1 MKPIAIIGM
10 GLSPDDLR
18 ARHLELI
25 RHADILIGGKR
36 HLDHF
41 KDLNAQKKDITKNL
55 KNIITF
61 IKDKIENSPT
71 DLSIVVLASGDPL
84 YFGIGS
90 LLIRSI
96 GADMVNIYPNI
107 TSVAAVFA
115 YIKEPWHDVHVISMH
130 GRDQKTALLSAL
142 ATKEK
147 IALFTD
153 TNNNPA
159 MVAKLLIENN
169 RSDFKICVLE
179 QLGTSSEHIEWYEL
193 TNAAKKTFSEPNM
206 VVLKR
211 NPANIEAI
219 DAEEKPY
226 LGMPESSFDHQDGL
240 ITKAEVRAV
249 AISKLH
255 LLPDSILWD
264 LGAGSGSVSIES
276 SCFITTDV
284 IFAVEQH
291 EKRIIQIQN
300 NKKRYNV
307 NNLEIIHTKL
317 PQGLDSLLRPD
328 RIFIGGG
335 GRDLEKI
342 IKKASFYLKKNG
354 IIVINTVLI
363 QNIEAALQPLK
374 EAGFKTDFI
383 QIQVNNKKD
392 MPWGERLE
400 SQNPVW
406 IITGKHKEAVTCPK
420 PTL

>member
-1 MKPIAIIGM
+1 MKPISVIGM
-10 GLSPDDLR
+10 GLSPDDLT

-25 RHADILIGGKR
+25 KQADILIGGKR

-41 KDLNAQKKDITKNL
+41 KNLPARKKDITKNL
-55 KNIITF
+55 KKIIAF
-61 IKDKIENSPT
+61 IKDRIENSAT

-115 YIKEPWHDVHVISMH
+115 RIKEPWHDVHVISMH
-130 GRDQKTALLSAL
+130 GREQKIALLSAL
-142 ATKEK
+142 AKKEK

-153 TNNNPA
+153 SNNNPA

-169 RSDFKICVLE
+169 YADFQICVLE
-179 QLGTSSEHIEWYEL
+179 QLGTSSEHVEWYEL
-193 TNAAKKTFSEPNM
+193 SNAVEKIFSEPNM

-211 NPANIEAI
+211 KPVDMDIEPAER
-219 DAEEKPY
+219 PH
-226 LGMPESSFDHQDGL
+226 LGMPESSFDHKDGL

-249 AISKLH
+249 VISKLH
-255 LLPDSILWD
+255 LMPDSILWD

-276 SCFITTDV
+276 SYFITTGV

-291 EKRIIQIQN
+291 KERIIQIQN
-300 NKKRYNV
+300 NKNRYNV

-317 PQGLDSLLRPD
+317 PLGLENLPRPD
-328 RIFIGGG
+328 RIFMGGG

-342 IKKASFYLKKNG
+342 IKAASSRLKENG
-354 IIVINTVLI
+354 IIVINTVLV
-363 QNIEAALQPLK
+363 QNIEAALQSLK
-374 EAGFKTDFI
+374 KAGFKTDFI
-383 QIQVNNKKD
+383 QIQVNNRKD

-406 IITGKHKEAVTCPK
+406 IITGKRKEA
-420 PTL
+420 

>member
-1 MKPIAIIGM
+1 MKPISVIGM
-10 GLSPDDLR
+10 GLSPDDLT

-25 RHADILIGGKR
+25 RQADILIGGKR

-41 KDLNAQKKDITKNL
+41 KNLPARKKDITKNL
-55 KNIITF
+55 KKIIAF
-61 IKDKIENSPT
+61 IKDRIKNSAT

-115 YIKEPWHDVHVISMH
+115 RIKEPWHDVPVISMH
-130 GRDQKTALLSAL
+130 GREQKIALLSAL
-142 ATKEK
+142 AKKEK

-153 TNNNPA
+153 SNNNPA

-169 RSDFKICVLE
+169 YADFQICVLE
-179 QLGTSSEHIEWYEL
+179 QLGTSSEHVEWYEL
-193 TNAAKKTFSEPNM
+193 SNAVEKIFSEPNM

-211 NPANIEAI
+211 KPVAMDIEPAER
-219 DAEEKPY
+219 PH
-226 LGMPESSFDHQDGL
+226 LGMPESSFYHKDGL

-249 AISKLH
+249 VISKLR
-255 LLPDSILWD
+255 LMPDSILWD

-276 SCFITTDV
+276 SCFITTGV

-291 EKRIIQIQN
+291 KERIIQIQN
-300 NKKRYNV
+300 NKNRYNV

-317 PQGLDSLLRPD
+317 PLGLENLPRPD
-328 RIFIGGG
+328 RIFMGGG

-342 IKKASFYLKKNG
+342 IKAASSRLKENG
-354 IIVINTVLI
+354 IIVINTVLV
-363 QNIEAALQPLK
+363 QNIEAALQSLK
-374 EAGFKTDFI
+374 KAGFKTDFI
-383 QIQVNNKKD
+383 QIQVNNRKD

-406 IITGKHKEAVTCPK
+406 IITGKRKEA
-420 PTL
+420 

>member
-1 MKPIAIIGM
+1 MKPVAVIGM
-10 GLSPDDLR
+10 GLSPDDLTV
-18 ARHLELI
+18 RHLELI
-25 RHADILIGGKR
+25 NHADILIGGKR

-41 KDLNAQKKDITKNL
+41 KDLPAQKEDISKNL
-55 KNIITF
+55 KKIITI
-61 IKDKIENSPT
+61 IKDKAENSST
-71 DLSIVVLASGDPL
+71 DFSIVVLASGDPL

-90 LLIRSI
+90 FLIRSI

-107 TSVAAVFA
+107 TSVASVFA
-115 YIKEPWHDVHVISMH
+115 RLKEPWHDVHVISMH
-130 GRDQKTALLSAL
+130 GREQKRALLSAL
-142 ATKEK
+142 TKKEK
-147 IALFTD
+147 IAILTD
-153 TNNNPA
+153 SNNNPA
-159 MVAKLLIENN
+159 MIAKLLIENN

-179 QLGTSSEHIEWYEL
+179 QLGTASEHVEWYKL
-193 TNAAKKTFSEPNM
+193 NNAAEKTFSEPNM

-211 NPANIEAI
+211 NPVNVEDIEP
-219 DAEEKPY
+219 EEKPY
-226 LGMPESSFDHQDGL
+226 LGMPESCFDHQDGL
-240 ITKAEVRAV
+240 ITKSEVRAV
-249 AISKLH
+249 TISKLH
-255 LLPDSILWD
+255 LMPDSILWD

-276 SCFITTDV
+276 SCFITTGS

-291 EKRIIQIQN
+291 KKRIIQIQN
-300 NKKRYNV
+300 NKNRYNV

-317 PQGLDSLLRPD
+317 PHGLESLPQPD

-335 GRDLEKI
+335 GRDLGEI

-374 EAGFKTDFI
+374 KAGFTTDFI

-406 IITGKHKEAVTCPK
+406 IITGKHKS
-420 PTL
+420 

>member
-1 MKPIAIIGM
+1 MKPISVIGM
-10 GLSPDDLR
+10 GLSPDDLTE
-18 ARHLELI
+18 RHIELI
-25 RHADILIGGKR
+25 SHADVLIGGKR

-41 KDLNAQKKDITKNL
+41 KDLCVRKKDITKNL
-55 KNIITF
+55 KKIITF
-61 IKDKIENSPT
+61 IKDKIKNSPT
-71 DLSIVVLASGDPL
+71 DFSIVVLASGDPL

-107 TSVAAVFA
+107 TSIAAVFA
-115 YIKEPWHDVHVISMH
+115 RIKEPWHDVPVISMH
-130 GRDQKTALLSAL
+130 GREQKTALLSAL

-153 TNNNPA
+153 SKNNPA
-159 MVAKLLIENN
+159 MIAKLLIENN
-169 RSDFKICVLE
+169 RSNFKICVFE
-179 QLGTSSEHIEWYEL
+179 QLGASSEHVEWYEL
-193 TNAAKKTFSEPNM
+193 DNAAEKTFSEPNM

-211 NPANIEAI
+211 KPVHIDCDIDIEP
-219 DAEEKPY
+219 KPY
-226 LGMPESSFDHQDGL
+226 PGMPESCFDHQDGL

-249 AISKLH
+249 TISKLN

-276 SCFITTDV
+276 SCFITTGI
-284 IFAVEQH
+284 IFAMEQH
-291 EKRIIQIQN
+291 KERIIQIQN
-300 NKKRYNV
+300 NKNRYNV

-317 PQGLDSLLRPD
+317 PQGLDSLPRPD

-335 GRDLEKI
+335 GRDLGEI

-374 EAGFKTDFI
+374 KAGFKTDFI
-383 QIQVNNKKD
+383 QIQVNKKKD

-406 IITGKHKEAVTCPK
+406 IITGKM
-420 PTL
+420 

>member
-1 MKPIAIIGM
+1 MKSVAVIGM
-10 GLSPDDLR
+10 GLSPDDLT
-18 ARHLELI
+18 AGHLELI
-25 RHADILIGGKR
+25 NHADILIGGKR
-36 HLDHF
+36 HLDYF
-41 KDLNAQKKDITKNL
+41 KDLPAQKKEISKNI
-55 KNIITF
+55 KKIITF
-61 IKDKIENSPT
+61 IKDKAENSST
-71 DLSIVVLASGDPL
+71 DFSIVVLASGDPL

-90 LLIRSI
+90 FLIRSI

-115 YIKEPWHDVHVISMH
+115 RLKEPWHDVHVISMH
-130 GRDQKTALLSAL
+130 GREQKTALLSAL
-142 ATKEK
+142 VKKEK

-153 TNNNPA
+153 SNNNPA
-159 MVAKLLIENN
+159 MIANLLIENN

-179 QLGTSSEHIEWYEL
+179 QLGTSYEHVEWYEL
-193 TNAAKKTFSEPNM
+193 NNAAEKTFSEPNM

-211 NPANIEAI
+211 NPVNVEDIKPK
-219 DAEEKPY
+219 EKPY
-226 LGMPESSFDHQDGL
+226 LGMPESCFDHQDGL
-240 ITKAEVRAV
+240 ITKSEVRAV
-249 AISKLH
+249 TISKLH
-255 LLPDSILWD
+255 LMPDSILWD

-276 SCFITTDV
+276 SCFITTGL

-291 EKRIIQIQN
+291 KKRIIQIQN
-300 NKKRYNV
+300 NKNRYNV

-317 PQGLDSLLRPD
+317 PHGLDSLPRPD

-335 GRDLEKI
+335 GRDLGEI

-374 EAGFKTDFI
+374 KAGFTTDFI

-406 IITGKHKEAVTCPK
+406 IITGKQK
-420 PTL
+420 

>member
-10 GLSPDDLR
+10 GLSPDDLT

-25 RHADILIGGKR
+25 KQADILIGGKR

-41 KDLNAQKKDITKNL
+41 KDLPAQKKDITKNL
-55 KNIITF
+55 KKIIIF
-61 IKDKIENSPT
+61 IKDRIKNSAT

-107 TSVAAVFA
+107 TSIAAVFA
-115 YIKEPWHDVHVISMH
+115 RIKEPWHDVHVISMH
-130 GRDQKTALLSAL
+130 GREQRNALLSAL
-142 ATKEK
+142 AKKEK

-153 TNNNPA
+153 SNNNPA
-159 MVAKLLIENN
+159 MIAKLLIENN

-193 TNAAKKTFSEPNM
+193 NNAAEKTFSEPNM

-211 NPANIEAI
+211 NPVEVEDIEP
-219 DAEEKPY
+219 EGNPY
-226 LGMPESSFDHQDGL
+226 LGMPESCFDHQDGL

-249 AISKLH
+249 TISKLH

-264 LGAGSGSVSIES
+264 LGAGSGSISIES
-276 SCFITTDV
+276 SCFITTGV

-291 EKRIIQIQN
+291 KKRIIQIQN

-317 PQGLDSLLRPD
+317 PQGLGNLPQPD

-342 IKKASFYLKKNG
+342 IKAASSRLKKNG

-374 EAGFKTDFI
+374 KAGFKTDFI
-383 QIQVNNKKD
+383 QIQVNNRKD

-406 IITGKHKEAVTCPK
+406 IITGKRKEAVICPK
-420 PTL
+420 PIL